1 MVGVKEEYVERK
13 GRKSDSFREARHA
26 LAKSRR
32 WLFLLLLVEQ
42 NWLCIDAAA
51 EDLQRRTGMLE
62 RMQQQEVL
70 EEVRSGAESTWRLE
84 PEGETE
90 VPEIN
95 FVSDAVR
102 GTQVDLDGKNHLMKR
117 MKEIPKNWRQPKGA
131 DWNEMR
137 RDAGGGRIE
146 VRFAEWIGLEHR
158 KEIHEKIQRHV

>member
-1 MVGVKEEYVERK
+1 M
-13 GRKSDSFREARHA
+13 
-26 LAKSRR
+26 
-32 WLFLLLLVEQ
+32 
-42 NWLCIDAAA
+42 CIDAAT
-51 EDLQRRTGMLE
+51 EDLQRRTGMLK

-84 PEGETE
+84 SEGETE

-95 FVSDAVR
+95 MVSDAVR
-102 GTQVDLDGKNHLMKR
+102 GTQVDLDGKGHLIKR
-117 MKEIPKNWRQPKGA
+117 MKEIPRNCRQPKGA

-137 RDAGGGRIE
+137 REAGGGRIE